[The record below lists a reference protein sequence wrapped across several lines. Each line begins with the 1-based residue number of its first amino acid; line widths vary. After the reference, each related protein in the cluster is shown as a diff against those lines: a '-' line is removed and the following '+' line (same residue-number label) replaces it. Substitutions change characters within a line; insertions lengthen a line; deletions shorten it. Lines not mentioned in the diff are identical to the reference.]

1 MSLAE
6 RLRELERQGID
17 LVAILGGDIAITPHE
32 LQEILRGFPRGGED
46 RLYSELLFQLTMRR
60 FDEAEA
66 AELWRLVA
74 RHKERLNVELKR
86 NVGFRVALLDYLSN
100 KQTRLRDVRILAS
113 AEFDAIMAQV
123 YADSLTGV
131 HNRGYFAEQFTRELE
146 RAQRYSGKVSL
157 LLLDIDNFK
166 LYNDTRGHVA
176 GDDALKAIAAC
187 LKTTARAT
195 DVVCRYGG
203 DEFAIICP
211 RTVKHDALTLADR
224 LRRAVKLLGFVP
236 HLRTPV
242 EPLTLSVGVATY
254 PDDADGTTELVQIAD
269 KALYRA
275 KEESARL
282 AGFAPS
288 APAAPPPPPKA

>member
-17 LVAILGGDIAITPHE
+17 LIAILGGDLAITPHE
-32 LQEILRGFPRGGED
+32 LQEILRGFPRGGEEVI
-46 RLYSELLFQLTMRR
+46 YSELLYQITLRR
-60 FDEAEA
+60 FSEAEA

-74 RHKERLNVELKR
+74 RHKERLNAELRR

-100 KQTRLRDVRILAS
+100 KQPRLQDVRILS
-113 AEFDAIMAQV
+113 RAEFDVIMGQV
-123 YADSLTGV
+123 YTDSLTGV
-131 HNRGYFAEQFTRELE
+131 HNRGYFTEQCLREME

-157 LLLDIDNFK
+157 LMLDVDNFK

-176 GDDALKAIAAC
+176 GDEALKTVAAC
-187 LKTTARAT
+187 LKSTARAT

-224 LRRAVKLLGFVP
+224 LRKAVKNLGLMP

-254 PDDADGTTELVQIAD
+254 PDDADAIKELLQIAD
-269 KALYRA
+269 KALYHA
-275 KEESARL
+275 KEEAVRL
-282 AGFAPS
+282 AGIGGP
-288 APAAPPPPPKA
+288 PARPVPEA

>member
-17 LVAILGGDIAITPHE
+17 LIAILGGDVTITPHE
-32 LQEILRGFPRGGED
+32 LQEILRGFPRGAEEVI
-46 RLYSELLFQLTMRR
+46 YSELLYEITLRR
-60 FDEAEA
+60 FSEAEA

-74 RHKERLNVELKR
+74 RHKERLNAELRR

-100 KQTRLRDVRILAS
+100 KQPRLQDVRILS
-113 AEFDAIMAQV
+113 RAEFDTIMGQV
-123 YADSLTGV
+123 YTDSLTGV
-131 HNRGYFAEQFTRELE
+131 HNRGYFTEQCMREME

-157 LLLDIDNFK
+157 LMLDIDNFK

-176 GDDALKAIAAC
+176 GDEALKTVAGC
-187 LKTTARAT
+187 LKSAARAT

-224 LRRAVKLLGFVP
+224 LRKAVKNLGLVP

-242 EPLTLSVGVATY
+242 EALTLSVGVATY
-254 PDDADGTTELVQIAD
+254 PDDADAIKELLQIAD
-269 KALYRA
+269 KALYHA
-275 KEESARL
+275 KEEAVRL
-282 AGFAPS
+282 AGIGGP
-288 APAAPPPPPKA
+288 PARPLPEA